1 MGGFGW
7 HNPCPFE
14 VGGGSTHTE
23 TIYAAMRSS
32 VGIGGSA
39 LDDQNT
45 IDGLWRQA
53 RASGLAAAATT
64 AERAVI
70 NAFPGHATDL
80 LEYYEALL
88 GATPELDDSILER
101 QRVVETLYTERVRAA
116 VPDIAA
122 DLDAIDARF
131 SIVDVDHE
139 HATETIL
146 GRVFQDLAA
155 TLRFDSI
162 SLAGRKSTLFGN
174 YATEFVLFVLF
185 DIGSGNLPSAAEQKL
200 LELAKAHLNKVLPAH
215 ILFQVAGAYGFIL
228 DESLLDLTGLNP

>member
-7 HNPCPFE
+7 INPCPFE
-14 VGGGSTHTE
+14 IGGGSTHVE
-23 TIYAAMRSS
+23 TIYAALRSS

-39 LDDQNT
+39 LDDENT

-64 AERAVI
+64 GERAVI

-80 LEYYEALL
+80 LEYYEGLL
-88 GATPELDDSILER
+88 GATPELDDSILQR
-101 QRVVETLYTERVRAA
+101 QQVVETLYTERVRSS

-122 DLDAIDARF
+122 DLAAIDDRF
-131 SIVDVDHE
+131 SVIDVDHDQ
-139 HATETIL
+139 ATETVL
-146 GRVFQDLAA
+146 GRVFQDLAG
-155 TLRFDSI
+155 TLRFDSV
-162 SLAGRKSTLFGN
+162 SLAGAHATMFGN

-185 DIGSGNLPSAAEQKL
+185 DLGSGGLPSADEQKL
-200 LELAKAHLNKVLPAH
+200 LELGKAHLNKVLPAH

-228 DESLLDLTGLNP
+228 DESLLDLTGLTP